1 LQQLTE
7 YKVEPWQVTNAD
19 VLSGDLVRNTMMGAI
34 SLSILVVAAFGIY
47 NILNMTVMQ
56 KINDIAILKAT
67 GFSGGDVIKIF
78 VTEALVMGFLGCL
91 MGLVVGG
98 ILIAIMQNI
107 WMGPPVGYFPIYF
120 SPQFFMSSFLLGML
134 ATLGAG
140 YIPARKASK
149 VDPVEIFRK

>member
-1 LQQLTE
+1 
-7 YKVEPWQVTNAD
+7 
-19 VLSGDLVRNTMMGAI
+19 
-34 SLSILVVAAFGIY
+34 
-47 NILNMTVMQ
+47 MTVMQ

-98 ILIAIMQNI
+98 ILIAIMQNV
-107 WMGPPVGYFPIYF
+107 WMGPPVGYLPIYF
-120 SPQFFMSSFLLGML
+120 SPQFFMSSFLLGIL

-149 VDPVEIFRK
+149 VDPVEIFKK